1 MRKTG
6 LRNKF
11 TKIAKTRYEY
21 RMSIWSANVVKTLSN
36 FSH

>member
-1 MRKTG
+1 MRKTE

-21 RMSIWSANVVKTLSN
+21 PMNIWSVNVVKNT
-36 FSH
+36 F